1 MGQNH
6 LNMNISCNLL
16 TTVFKSE
23 KLNGCLGRPQ
33 DHFADWELCFTV
45 TAQDHKRRS
54 DHVTLDQGKIK
65 IQYSDYGFH

>member
-1 MGQNH
+1 MA
-6 LNMNISCNLL
+6 
-16 TTVFKSE
+16 VWVE
-23 KLNGCLGRPQ
+23 KGCKYIDGRPQ

-65 IQYSDYGFH
+65 IQYSDYGFHCMCIAFPPGGSL